1 MAALMRKEFYLIGKQ
16 IWSLIAVALLLSFS
30 PQLESLGSSY
40 LMVLAITLPMT
51 TMAYDER
58 CHWDTYLAMTPC
70 RPEKIVC
77 SKYLFAAGLTVAAM
91 GIGLLTSFIQA
102 ASAHSILIEMLAEK
116 IGVLMTVVTV
126 NAITLPT
133 VFRFGAEK
141 GRLTMMAVMLAI
153 FAVIVGGAKLI
164 GEEGMFGWIDA
175 APPVPLWIAGIAVFA
190 AVNIASFFLSVR
202 LYRKRQAGA
211 YD

>member
-16 IWSLIAVALLLSFS
+16 IWSLIAVALLLSFI

-153 FAVIVGGAKLI
+153 FAVLI

>member
-16 IWSLIAVALLLSFS
+16 IWSLIAVALLLSFI

-58 CHWDTYLAMTPC
+58 CHWDTYLAMTP
-70 RPEKIVC
+70 C

>member
-1 MAALMRKEFYLIGKQ
+1 
-16 IWSLIAVALLLSFS
+16 
-30 PQLESLGSSY
+30 
-40 LMVLAITLPMT
+40 MVLAITLPMT